1 LCGVA
6 FLVDLIGLGA
16 GFFGATFFI
25 GLTGLDGLR
34 DAAFGAG
41 LCAGFFAAA
50 FFTGFADFFATGFF
64 AAGLRLEFAMLLTTL
79 SLSGRVL

>member
-1 LCGVA
+1 MA
-6 FLVDLIGLGA
+6 FLVGLTGFGA
-16 GFFGATFFI
+16 GFFAATFLI
-25 GLTGLDGLR
+25 GLAGLDGLR

-50 FFTGFADFFATGFF
+50 FFTGLADFFAAGFF
-64 AAGLRLEFAMLLTTL
+64 AGGLRLEFAMLLTTL